1 MFASIVHSHDV
12 SLQLHLRRRKNWK
25 DPLWERLMIKHT
37 SRKIVKNWTYCSL
50 FLWYKLTY
58 RTRQN
63 TQTTHKTTKQKN
75 MVRLIPS
82 YFTEQVILKILNH
95 SKDVNWMEY
104 RKYHSQYEK
113 ITSRNA
119 IYIMTEFNNICETI
133 ATFPKEYFNIVFVD
147 RLLEKYKWNWNLMK
161 LIIFPLVIQIFFM
174 NTL

>member
-1 MFASIVHSHDV
+1 
-12 SLQLHLRRRKNWK
+12 
-25 DPLWERLMIKHT
+25 
-37 SRKIVKNWTYCSL
+37 
-50 FLWYKLTY
+50 
-58 RTRQN
+58 
-63 TQTTHKTTKQKN
+63 

-82 YFTEQVILKILNH
+82 YFTEQVILKIRNH